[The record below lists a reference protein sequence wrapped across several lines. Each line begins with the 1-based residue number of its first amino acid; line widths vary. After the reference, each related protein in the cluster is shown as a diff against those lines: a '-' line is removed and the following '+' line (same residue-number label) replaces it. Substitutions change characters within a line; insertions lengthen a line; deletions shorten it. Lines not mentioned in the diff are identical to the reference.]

1 MGTFEIE
8 YATFRR
14 VRIEAGFIEEAR
26 DKAAV
31 MDDETIERCSIFE
44 GYDIWDGPRE
54 VKEAN
59 DEEA

>member
-8 YATFRR
+8 FATFRR
-14 VRIEAGFIEEAR
+14 VRIEAESIGEAR

-31 MDDETIERCSIFE
+31 MDNGTIERLSDFG

-54 VKEAN
+54 VVQTG
-59 DEEA
+59 

>member
-14 VRIEAGFIEEAR
+14 VRIEAGSIGEAR

-31 MDDETIERCSIFE
+31 MDDGTIERFSDFE
-44 GYDIWDGPRE
+44 GYDIWDGPKE
-54 VKEAN
+54 VVGDKT
-59 DEEA
+59 

>member
-14 VRIEAGFIEEAR
+14 VRIEAGSIGEAR

-31 MDDETIERCSIFE
+31 MDDEMIESLSTFE

-54 VKEAN
+54 ITGGER
-59 DEEA
+59 